1 MYGKYFVGNRKFAV
15 MTLTGLEGRRE
26 RGGGEREEGGGHPFA
41 PPNRP
46 RFARPSIPV
55 SVITANLRFPT
66 KYLPYMKF
74 TSPRL

>member
-1 MYGKYFVGNRKFAV
+1 MKDLVKRLRHIIGLS
-15 MTLTGLEGRRE
+15 TLSSGQE
-26 RGGGEREEGGGHPFA
+26 GGGEREEGGGHPFA

-66 KYLPYMKF
+66 KYLPYMNF
-74 TSPRL
+74 TSPRP